1 MKKQENINE
10 DGSDSSSNSSPYS
23 PNHRKKFWNRKSRT
37 SNSLIL
43 NLSLSLKKHKYNLD
57 YIMQLL
63 EKEPM
68 QRTKI
73 ENRILSDN
81 LSERFEFF
89 KKFKKEPSILEKLV
103 SVLHFE
109 IFQANEIIIKFG
121 EEGDKF
127 YILLHGKVILY
138 KPTYPEKK
146 MSLQN
151 YLLYLHNIKNE
162 EKDDSKMKRLLEK
175 NYHLQLDMPKLLS
188 LPISNINS
196 RRNVSVFIEEYE
208 KFGEFTDGFS
218 FGDIALIKKTTRNA
232 TIKAKKLSKLVSIHK
247 NDYNKIIRELEE
259 KRLEKV
265 LNNFKKNYP
274 LFKYWTLSL
283 LIKLMNS
290 FSTVY
295 LFPGD
300 YLYKQDEES
309 DSIYIIESGKFEI
322 YTLVSLGWMKNF
334 LEYIKDSKSNLIYL
348 LYDKNYLKEN
358 ELYNIL
364 LNAKNNSLKSPMIN
378 IPFIKNKF
386 CISNPKKANIEDL
399 EKERE
404 DVFSPSNLFKI
415 KIRDTNGKE
424 ILGFVDS
431 LELKKRLCFVKC
443 IETAKVQKVK
453 LLDFIKLIN
462 LNNFQEN
469 KKLIMN
475 IISKKKQFFYLQ
487 IETCYNLRLDKEEN
501 YFKTEFENF
510 LEKKGKYKEEN
521 INILSSDY
529 DKNKKEKNDSKKK
542 SSTSDRGKKT
552 IELNEPYI
560 NIKPFR
566 EFLKKNYKLQHENN
580 KIKNSCTSIPY
591 IRSFNN
597 NLLSLSKSKFFLLEK
612 KRNKN
617 SSIEIYNNTL
627 SSNNQFKNGFS
638 FSTSSLFN
646 QKNELSKS
654 NKEIN
659 TINGNQNDFQSQFL
673 IYKNSKPM
681 LYEDDNFSLKKSSKN
696 LTHDIKTND
705 LFINSEDNK
714 KNSFNIK
721 LFRRNIDN
729 NSKFLKTQIC
739 KLTGMKKS
747 IPKKEFNYTI
757 YNDDDRNLIQI
768 KSEVNITNK
777 RNSYEFNIFQK
788 KKNLTKNYSNIK
800 KNFPKILTEIDLKD
814 FRNLRRKHKKFFKTK
829 L

>member
-1 MKKQENINE
+1 MKNQENINE
-10 DGSDSSSNSSPYS
+10 DESDSSSNSPPNSPE
-23 PNHRKKFWNRKSRT
+23 HRKKFWNRKSRT

-43 NLSLSLKKHKYNLD
+43 NLSLSLKKHNYNLD

-68 QRTKI
+68 KRTKI
-73 ENRILSDN
+73 ENRILSEN
-81 LSERFEFF
+81 LSERFDFF
-89 KKFKKEPSILEKLV
+89 KKFKKEPLILEKLV

-109 IFQANEIIIKFG
+109 IFKANEIIIKFG

-146 MSLQN
+146 MTLQN
-151 YLLYLHNIKNE
+151 YILYLHNIINE

-175 NYHLQLDMPKLLS
+175 NSHLRLDMPKLLT

-196 RRNVSVFIEEYE
+196 KVNISVFIEEDE

-232 TIKAKKLSKLVSIHK
+232 TIKAKKVSKLVSIHK

-265 LNNFKKNYP
+265 LINYKKNYP
-274 LFKYWTLSL
+274 LFKYWTLNL
-283 LIKLMNS
+283 LIKLINS
-290 FSTVY
+290 FSTIY

-322 YTLVSLGWMKNF
+322 YTLVSLGWMKKF
-334 LEYIKDSKSNLIYL
+334 LEYIKDSKNNLINL
-348 LYDKNYLKEN
+348 LSDKNFLKEN
-358 ELYNIL
+358 ELYNMI

-378 IPFIKNKF
+378 IPFIKNKI

-424 ILGFVDS
+424 ILGFIDS

-443 IETAKVQKVK
+443 IETAKVQKIK

-469 KKLIMN
+469 RKLIMN
-475 IISKKKQFFYLQ
+475 IISKKKRLFYLQ
-487 IETCYNLRLDKEEN
+487 IETCYNMKLDKEEN
-501 YFKTEFENF
+501 YFKKEFKNF
-510 LEKKGKYKEEN
+510 LEKKGKYKEEKDTIESN
-521 INILSSDY
+521 NY
-529 DKNKKEKNDSKKK
+529 DNNKKEKNDSKKK
-542 SSTSDRGKKT
+542 ISSTSDRGKKT
-552 IELNEPYI
+552 IELNEPYV
-560 NIKPFR
+560 NIKPFK
-566 EFLKKNYKLQHENN
+566 EFLKKNYKIQHEYN
-580 KIKNSCTSIPY
+580 KLKKSSTSIPY
-591 IRSFNN
+591 IRSLNN
-597 NLLSLSKSKFFLLEK
+597 NLLSLNKSKFILLEK
-612 KRNKN
+612 TRNKN
-617 SSIEIYNNTL
+617 SSIEINNNTL
-627 SSNNQFKNGFS
+627 SSNNHFKNGFS
-638 FSTSSLFN
+638 FSNSSLFN
-646 QKNELSKS
+646 QKFEISKS
-654 NKEIN
+654 NKENNKIN
-659 TINGNQNDFQSQFL
+659 NNQNDFQSQFL
-673 IYKNSKPM
+673 IYKNSKPI
-681 LYEDDNFSLKKSSKN
+681 LYEDENFSIKKSSKN
-696 LTHDIKTND
+696 LSHDIKNND

-721 LFRRNIDN
+721 LYRKNIDN
-729 NSKFLKTQIC
+729 NSKFLQTQIY
-739 KLTGMKKS
+739 KLTGIKKS
-747 IPKKEFNYTI
+747 IPKKETNYTI

-768 KSEVNITNK
+768 KSELNIKNK
-777 RNSYEFNIFQK
+777 R
-788 KKNLTKNYSNIK
+788 NLTKNYSNIK

-814 FRNLRRKHKKFFKTK
+814 FRNLRKKHKKFFKTK